1 MAVNMNQIQ
10 LAGIARK
17 VEVRTLNN
25 GTRIVEF
32 GLSYSSGRKDKNGE
46 WMPSSWFNCKVFA
59 NDKQDWVVNSIKDG
73 TNVFIAGRIEQ
84 EHWVDKEGRKGSKFV
99 VISDNV
105 RSLEA
110 SPPRER
116 KKAAEG
122 WPEDDEPRERGSSKA
137 SSERLPFD
145 DDDDDLKWG

>member
-1 MAVNMNQIQ
+1 MAINISQIQ
-10 LAGIARK
+10 LAGLVRK
-17 VEVRTLNN
+17 AEVRTLNN
-25 GTRIVEF
+25 GTRIIEF
-32 GLSYSSGRKDKNGE
+32 GLSYSNGRKDKNGE
-46 WMPSSWFNCKVFA
+46 WMPSSWFNCKSFA
-59 NDKQDWVVNSIKDG
+59 TEKQDWMIDLIHDG
-73 TNVFIAGRIEQ
+73 ANVFIIGRIEQ

-99 VISDNV
+99 VIADSV
-105 RSLEA
+105 RSLDSA
-110 SPPRER
+110 PSGGR